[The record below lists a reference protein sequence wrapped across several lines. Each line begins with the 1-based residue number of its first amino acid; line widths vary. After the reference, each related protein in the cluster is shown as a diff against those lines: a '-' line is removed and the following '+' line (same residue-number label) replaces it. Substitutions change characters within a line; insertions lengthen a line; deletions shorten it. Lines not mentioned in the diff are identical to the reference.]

1 MAVGIITAAKEELRG
16 SCLKSN
22 EAAVAGGRGQIQTG
36 ETSLCRILTDVIKKV
51 VI

>member
-1 MAVGIITAAKEELRG
+1 MAGEIITAAKEELRG

-36 ETSLCRILTDVIKKV
+36 ETSLCCILTDVIKKV